1 MTEQSSKPDS
11 GQSQMG
17 YGNARDD
24 QGAMEQDF
32 RAENV
37 DGSLDV
43 PQIDSA
49 QPGELSTRP
58 DVKARADAG
67 RPLDGS

>member
-1 MTEQSSKPDS
+1 MTEQSSKPNSD
-11 GQSQMG
+11 QSQMG

-24 QGAMEQDF
+24 QGTMEQDF
-32 RAENV
+32 QAENI
-37 DGSLDV
+37 DGSLDA

-49 QPGELSTRP
+49 QPGEVSARP
-58 DVKARADAG
+58 DVRARADAG